1 MRNPDCEKSNLF
13 QYMLFKVQ
21 YLCTKVT
28 FPCICAIIHITI
40 IIIFISIIIVQSS
53 SLSFF
58 FYHTSVH
65 LSAHLSAHL
74 SICLCHLEYPLV
86 DLFVYHLIQ
95 NWCKKTRK
103 REKSQFYILFFFKG
117 TSGQALQKK
126 NPSWT
131 CNFPFPVALLPPTI
145 NQVKMIIKHQSS
157 ILMLMKQRRR
167 NMQLMKIWERN
178 TVKDGIL
185 PAFLHRVRPGRSRW
199 EKLIAFSKGS
209 LRHFFAYL
217 EQWLGVH
224 RKLRDQFDRLKYD
237 IKGIFKL
244 GNLSDLF
251 LDGRLKETLNSELCF
266 SIWRLCRHKMSQ
278 STNKTPAIKAVLRR
292 YFSNRV
298 SLNCQAPP
306 PPSINKRKKER
317 TATF

>member
-58 FYHTSVH
+58 FII
-65 LSAHLSAHL
+65 LQ
-74 SICLCHLEYPLV
+74 SICLPTCPPTCPYVCVILSIHW
-86 DLFVYHLIQ
+86 LI
-95 NWCKKTRK
+95 CLCTTLYKIGAKKQ
-103 REKSQFYILFFFKG
+103 EKGKSHNSILFFFKG

-185 PAFLHRVRPGRSRW
+185 LAFLHRVKPGRSRW

-224 RKLRDQFDRLKYD
+224 RKLRDQFDRLKYY
-237 IKGIFKL
+237 ITGIFNL

-251 LDGRLKETLNSELCF
+251 LDGRLKGTLNSELCF
-266 SIWRLCRHKMSQ
+266 SIWRLCCHKVLQ

-292 YFSNRV
+292 YF
-298 SLNCQAPP
+298 
-306 PPSINKRKKER
+306 
-317 TATF
+317 F